1 MGFFLA
7 FLVLMTIVVP
17 TFSLSR
23 PERLA
28 LILIFALTLVSGALV
43 TIGLRIL
50 RYVVIALTI
59 SAVTADM
66 IAEFVPSLSHSEW
79 DAALKLVCISIL
91 VFMTLKQTFRPG
103 PVTVHRVMG
112 GIAGYLLIGLTW
124 MFAYQL
130 VVEAVPGA
138 IHFESPLEGAPAQQP
153 TNLIYFSFCNPHDCR
168 VRRRLPRTSYCAI
181 IGHCRSTY
189 RSTLPRDPNRDFGR
203 DGIARP
209 GRGSRETGSE
219 TRIGETRLPDR
230 PRVEH
235 KTAAS
240 ALMSPATTLLA
251 SSGLPLL
258 RRAVA
263 GSLRSSPSGLFPIP
277 SKRT

>member
-153 TNLIYFSFCNPHDCR
+153 TNLIYFSFATLTTVGYGDAYPYIVLRDHWPLQKHLSVNF
-168 VRRRLPRTSYCAI
+168 TS
-181 IGHCRSTY
+181 RS
-189 RSTLPRDPNRDFGR
+189 
-203 DGIARP
+203 
-209 GRGSRETGSE
+209 
-219 TRIGETRLPDR
+219 
-230 PRVEH
+230 
-235 KTAAS
+235 
-240 ALMSPATTLLA
+240 
-251 SSGLPLL
+251 
-258 RRAVA
+258 
-263 GSLRSSPSGLFPIP
+263 
-277 SKRT
+277 

>member
-130 VVEAVPGA
+130 VVEAVPSA
-138 IHFESPLEGAPAQQP
+138 IHFESPLEGAPA
-153 TNLIYFSFCNPHDCR
+153 
-168 VRRRLPRTSYCAI
+168 
-181 IGHCRSTY
+181 
-189 RSTLPRDPNRDFGR
+189 
-203 DGIARP
+203 
-209 GRGSRETGSE
+209 
-219 TRIGETRLPDR
+219 
-230 PRVEH
+230 
-235 KTAAS
+235 
-240 ALMSPATTLLA
+240 
-251 SSGLPLL
+251 
-258 RRAVA
+258 
-263 GSLRSSPSGLFPIP
+263 
-277 SKRT
+277 

>member
-79 DAALKLVCISIL
+79 DAALSWCVYPFWCS
-91 VFMTLKQTFRPG
+91 
-103 PVTVHRVMG
+103 
-112 GIAGYLLIGLTW
+112 
-124 MFAYQL
+124 
-130 VVEAVPGA
+130 
-138 IHFESPLEGAPAQQP
+138 
-153 TNLIYFSFCNPHDCR
+153 
-168 VRRRLPRTSYCAI
+168 
-181 IGHCRSTY
+181 
-189 RSTLPRDPNRDFGR
+189 
-203 DGIARP
+203 
-209 GRGSRETGSE
+209 
-219 TRIGETRLPDR
+219 
-230 PRVEH
+230 
-235 KTAAS
+235 
-240 ALMSPATTLLA
+240 
-251 SSGLPLL
+251 
-258 RRAVA
+258 
-263 GSLRSSPSGLFPIP
+263 
-277 SKRT
+277 

>member
-1 MGFFLA
+1 MKPLLPIFFGRDRGMGFFLA
-7 FLVLMTIVVP
+7 FLVLMTIIVP
-17 TFSLSR
+17 TFNLSR

-28 LILIFALTLVSGALV
+28 LTLIFALTLVSGALV

-66 IAEFVPSLSHSEW
+66 IAEFVPSLSRSEW

-103 PVTVHRVMG
+103 AVTVHRVMG

-130 VVEAVPGA
+130 VVEALPGA

-153 TNLIYFSFCNPHDCR
+153 ANLIYFSF
-168 VRRRLPRTSYCAI
+168 A
-181 IGHCRSTY
+181 
-189 RSTLPRDPNRDFGR
+189 TLTTVGYGDAYPVHR
-203 DGIARP
+203 IAR
-209 GRGSRETGSE
+209 SLAIAEAL
-219 TRIGETRLPDR
+219 IGQLYLAILIATLVGMALHAR
-230 PRVEH
+230 
-235 KTAAS
+235 TAA
-240 ALMSPATTLLA
+240 PEK
-251 SSGLPLL
+251 
-258 RRAVA
+258 
-263 GSLRSSPSGLFPIP
+263 P
-277 SKRT
+277 SK

>member
-153 TNLIYFSFCNPHDCR
+153 TNLIYFSF
-168 VRRRLPRTSYCAI
+168 A
-181 IGHCRSTY
+181 
-189 RSTLPRDPNRDFGR
+189 TLTTVGYGDAYPVHR
-203 DGIARP
+203 IARSLAIAEALIGRLYLAILIATLVGMALHARAAAPEKP
-209 GRGSRETGSE
+209 GQKLE
-219 TRIGETRLPDR
+219 
-230 PRVEH
+230 
-235 KTAAS
+235 
-240 ALMSPATTLLA
+240 
-251 SSGLPLL
+251 
-258 RRAVA
+258 
-263 GSLRSSPSGLFPIP
+263 
-277 SKRT
+277 